1 MAGVQVSIVEKN
13 RFAFEFEVLNAG
25 YWQNFC
31 HQGWSSA
38 CTQVSFC
45 LVPTLFEIDECG
57 NHSHPTVRYLQLNTW
72 TFQHFMD
79 YVEIGLE
86 GLVVIM
92 TVFYLLQELVEIA
105 LRRTKYLASFWNLLE
120 LVVIILLGVTSYLK
134 VKDTL
139 KMQDL
144 LADPI
149 SITSPKLQNLAFW
162 VGQENNL
169 LGVVTLLLW

>member
-1 MAGVQVSIVEKN
+1 MICI
-13 RFAFEFEVLNAG
+13 L
-25 YWQNFC
+25 
-31 HQGWSSA
+31 
-38 CTQVSFC
+38 T
-45 LVPTLFEIDECG
+45 P
-57 NHSHPTVRYLQLNTW
+57 VRYLQLNTW
-72 TFQHFMD
+72 TFQYFMD

-86 GLVVIM
+86 GLVAVM
-92 TVFYLLQELVEIA
+92 TAFYLLQEIVEIA
-105 LRRTKYLASFWNLLE
+105 FRRLKYLASFWNLLE
-120 LVVIILLGVTSYLK
+120 LVIITLLGITSYLK

>member
-1 MAGVQVSIVEKN
+1 
-13 RFAFEFEVLNAG
+13 
-25 YWQNFC
+25 
-31 HQGWSSA
+31 
-38 CTQVSFC
+38 
-45 LVPTLFEIDECG
+45 
-57 NHSHPTVRYLQLNTW
+57 
-72 TFQHFMD
+72 MD

-86 GLVVIM
+86 GLVAVM
-92 TVFYLLQELVEIA
+92 TAFYLLQELVEIGV
-105 LRRTKYLASFWNLLE
+105 RRLKYLASFWNLLE
-120 LVVIILLGVTSYLK
+120 LVIIILLGITSYLK

-169 LGVVTLLLW
+169 LGVVTLLLWYFSTPCLNKPHSL